1 MFDFSVIFLGNQ
13 LFRSVIIII
22 SRVNNNR
29 DDFHSRFKIHFLE
42 FISIGV
48 FIYSFRFKWSK
59 SWLWLDII
67 LFIWFFLSLIISSNS
82 YVNILKIFKI
92 SGEAN
97 DKYNQKKAVY
107 EKVKREVE
115 EFNSKEKELLEVRL
129 KYAQSDSES
138 DKAYRDQRSY
148 TVDRKKNP
156 DYYTFPS
163 RPSFED
169 CTGIVGL
176 FSGKEDILNYEM
188 RVEQFKSA
196 LEKAYKN
203 FFANPSV
210 GFPKFKSRHRSRKS
224 YTTNVVNG
232 NIRLGNGKIR
242 LPKLKEVKIRKH
254 WEIPDN
260 YVLKSVTI
268 SQEPSG
274 KYYASLL
281 YEYEVCENQADK
293 KPEVE
298 VEVPG
303 VDYAMSGMAVFS
315 DGTRCEYP
323 GYYRKAIVRLTRE
336 RRKL

>member
-1 MFDFSVIFLGNQ
+1 MNIQQKEFKRKTLSRRIFWMFLGGVLYVVLDSVLSKNQIKNTFILTTCKVMFDFSVIFLGNQ

-203 FFANPSV
+203 QDE
-210 GFPKFKSRHRSRKS
+210 KSRELQARMSVAKTMIKYVAGTEAEQKIEEELQGRGTVDRAKKARES
-224 YTTNVVNG
+224 Y
-232 NIRLGNGKIR
+232 
-242 LPKLKEVKIRKH
+242 
-254 WEIPDN
+254 
-260 YVLKSVTI
+260 
-268 SQEPSG
+268 
-274 KYYASLL
+274 
-281 YEYEVCENQADK
+281 K
-293 KPEVE
+293 KFDR
-298 VEVPG
+298 G
-303 VDYAMSGMAVFS
+303 RFF
-315 DGTRCEYP
+315 
-323 GYYRKAIVRLTRE
+323 E
-336 RRKL
+336 RRNRKF

>member
-1 MFDFSVIFLGNQ
+1 MNIQQKEFKRKTLSRRIFWMFLGGVLYVVLDSALSKNQIKNTFILTTCKVMFDFSVIFLGNQ

-203 FFANPSV
+203 QDE
-210 GFPKFKSRHRSRKS
+210 KSRELQARMSVAETMIKYVAGTEAEQKIEEELQGRGTVDRAQKARES
-224 YTTNVVNG
+224 Y
-232 NIRLGNGKIR
+232 
-242 LPKLKEVKIRKH
+242 
-254 WEIPDN
+254 
-260 YVLKSVTI
+260 
-268 SQEPSG
+268 
-274 KYYASLL
+274 
-281 YEYEVCENQADK
+281 K
-293 KPEVE
+293 KFDR
-298 VEVPG
+298 G
-303 VDYAMSGMAVFS
+303 RFF
-315 DGTRCEYP
+315 
-323 GYYRKAIVRLTRE
+323 E
-336 RRKL
+336 RRNRKF

>member
-1 MFDFSVIFLGNQ
+1 MNIQQKEFKRKTLSRRIFWMFLGGVLYVVLDSVLSKNQIKNTFILTTCKVMFDFSVIFLGNQ

-129 KYAQSDSES
+129 KYAQSDSE
-138 DKAYRDQRSY
+138 
-148 TVDRKKNP
+148 
-156 DYYTFPS
+156 
-163 RPSFED
+163 
-169 CTGIVGL
+169 
-176 FSGKEDILNYEM
+176 
-188 RVEQFKSA
+188 
-196 LEKAYKN
+196 
-203 FFANPSV
+203 
-210 GFPKFKSRHRSRKS
+210 
-224 YTTNVVNG
+224 
-232 NIRLGNGKIR
+232 
-242 LPKLKEVKIRKH
+242 
-254 WEIPDN
+254 
-260 YVLKSVTI
+260 
-268 SQEPSG
+268 
-274 KYYASLL
+274 
-281 YEYEVCENQADK
+281 
-293 KPEVE
+293 
-298 VEVPG
+298 
-303 VDYAMSGMAVFS
+303 
-315 DGTRCEYP
+315 
-323 GYYRKAIVRLTRE
+323 
-336 RRKL
+336 

>member
-1 MFDFSVIFLGNQ
+1 MNIQQKEFKRKTLSRRIFWMFLGGVLYVVLDSVLSKNQIKNTFILTTCKVMFDFSVIFLGNQ

-203 FFANPSV
+203 QDE
-210 GFPKFKSRHRSRKS
+210 KSRELQSRMSVDRAKKARES
-224 YTTNVVNG
+224 Y
-232 NIRLGNGKIR
+232 
-242 LPKLKEVKIRKH
+242 
-254 WEIPDN
+254 
-260 YVLKSVTI
+260 
-268 SQEPSG
+268 
-274 KYYASLL
+274 
-281 YEYEVCENQADK
+281 K
-293 KPEVE
+293 KFDR
-298 VEVPG
+298 G
-303 VDYAMSGMAVFS
+303 RFF
-315 DGTRCEYP
+315 
-323 GYYRKAIVRLTRE
+323 E
-336 RRKL
+336 RRNRKF